1 MADFRLPRGAMERER
16 YAALIERIEALEARV
31 ATLEE
36 GGSEITHESAQET
49 APDHACAD
57 VRAELIARAVAHGIG
72 EETAIKKWPTERIAK
87 AVAKA
92 DEAATSEGSGGSEE

>member
-16 YAALIERIEALEARV
+16 YAALFERIEALEARV
-31 ATLEE
+31 ATLEG
-36 GGSEITHESAQET
+36 GGSERAQEV
-49 APDHACAD
+49 AHDHASAD

-72 EETAIKKWPTERIAK
+72 EETAIKKWPTDRIAK

-92 DEAATSEGSGGSEE
+92 DDAADNSGDSEE